1 MEVKDIK
8 IEIRKHHITPGI
20 NVLDLVVD
28 VDGERIVKQTQ
39 HKDTDKAWQTFVEE
53 AVRIAKDLSNAR
65 IE

>member
-1 MEVKDIK
+1 MDVKDIK

-20 NVLDLVVD
+20 NVLDLVID

>member
-53 AVRIAKDLSNAR
+53 AVRIAKDLANAR